1 MTAAVHAD
9 VTPPP
14 AAVGPDAPV
23 KAPPW
28 EPQPRWSRHH
38 DLLAVHMG
46 STEVLRYTDGTG
58 SPAFDAPRPHLHPL
72 RTRGG
77 VVLTDASPRDHT
89 WHLGLS
95 VGVQDVDGTNLW
107 GGRTYLPEQGYTW
120 RHDHGR
126 VVHRSWLRRMPGTV
140 AHLLTW
146 LDPGGTPLLQEERE
160 LSWSAVDDA
169 TWRLHLGVTL
179 RLPAGPPSADE
190 REPVALGSPGSNGRA
205 QAGYGGV
212 FCRLAPCH
220 DVEVTTPLGSGEDAV
235 HGSRPAD
242 GARWLAWRATV
253 GDSPVTVAVAPGDD
267 VTAQDPW
274 FVRVSSYPGI
284 GSALAWDRPLLVGEG
299 SPVRRTFTWVFADG
313 RLPDHAVEAALAP
326 GHRKDHR

>member
-1 MTAAVHAD
+1 MTAV
-9 VTPPP
+9 VQQTPPP

-28 EPQPRWSRHH
+28 EPEPRWSRHH
-38 DLLAVHMG
+38 GLLAVQLG
-46 STEVLRYTDGTG
+46 STEVLRYVDGTG
-58 SPAFDAPRPHLHPL
+58 SPGFDAPRPHLHPL
-72 RTRGG
+72 RTRSG
-77 VVLTDASPRDHT
+77 VVLTDAGPRDHT

-120 RHDHGR
+120 RRDHGR
-126 VVHRSWLRRMPGTV
+126 VVHRSWLRREPGAV

-146 LDPGGTPLLQEERE
+146 LDPHGTPLLQEERE
-160 LSWSAVDDA
+160 LAWDAVDDA

-179 RLPAGPPSADE
+179 RLPAAAPDAPPYGD
-190 REPVALGSPGSNGRA
+190 RPPVALGSPGTNGRA

-212 FCRLAPCH
+212 FCRLAPCR
-220 DVEVTTPLGSGEDAV
+220 DVEVATPVGVGEDAV
-235 HGSRPAD
+235 HGSVPAD
-242 GARWLAWRATV
+242 GARWLAWRASV
-253 GDSPVTVAVAPGDD
+253 DGRPVTVAVAPDDD

-284 GSALAWDRPLLVGEG
+284 GSALAWERPLLVGEG

-313 RLPDHAVEAALAP
+313 RLTEDAVAAALTAQ
-326 GHRKDHR
+326 RKDDA